1 MNDDAIFHAIRAR
14 LAAAGIAGEWATPDR
29 PGYLAAG
36 KGAYIVLI
44 RLDQAI
50 EVDAAPLGGNTLP
63 AGTYLYAGSAW
74 GPGGIAARLGRH
86 LGASGRRHWHID
98 AVTANAGAR
107 AGFAFPGGDECA
119 LVAAL
124 LASGAFSIPLPGFGS
139 SDCRTCQSH
148 LLRWV
153 G

>member
-1 MNDDAIFHAIRAR
+1 MAADSSAPLLPPA
-14 LAAAGIAGEWATPDR
+14 LAALLPATDMFAPGAARGLPAR
-29 PGYLAAG
+29 PGAYLLAC
-36 KGAYIVLI
+36 
-44 RLDQAI
+44 RLDSALSPRI
-50 EVDAAPLGGNTLP
+50 PSLGAASLAPGW
-63 AGTYLYAGSAW
+63 YLYAGSAN